1 MMMYLPKK
9 KVIDDDLEYC
19 HVSSILLLRSMS
31 LGKTLDSHMRRSL
44 LFIYISRRPT
54 QIIIL

>member
-31 LGKTLDSHMRRSL
+31 LGKTLDSHMMRSL
-44 LFIYISRRPT
+44 LLYILVADPRK
-54 QIIIL
+54 

>member
-31 LGKTLDSHMRRSL
+31 LGKTLDSHMMRSL
-44 LFIYISRRPT
+44 LLD
-54 QIIIL
+54 ILVIDPRK